1 MKKYFCS
8 DYFSRQKQIL
18 PWQLLT
24 KIHYTFILFYQVTF
38 LQKKNCYFELYQIFF
53 ITSSMVHAKYSKLYI
68 VRNKKQYAI
77 KKKKNIDLGLARLKR
92 WKNPG

>member
-1 MKKYFCS
+1 MTTAYKNTLYFYPILS
-8 DYFSRQKQIL
+8 SYFF
-18 PWQLLT
+18 T
-24 KIHYTFILFYQVTF
+24 
-38 LQKKNCYFELYQIFF
+38 KKNCYFELYQIFF